1 MDHLPLR
8 FVTGFEQVGTY
19 VLRVAFDDG
28 TEQTIDFQPV
38 LRGRVLGTLRDP
50 EVFRAVR
57 LDPEARN
64 LVWPNEADFDPS
76 MLHDWPNCGPAM
88 AAAMAG
94 LREGLP
100 TRAVEPRL
108 AVVRSRA
115 SSKAGPLPEISRFY
129 GIVIKMY
136 FEKGAPHHR
145 AHFHAGYGGESAVF
159 DVATGKILNGSL
171 AKPQR
176 RLVKAWIELHRHE
189 LEANWERAVNFER
202 LERIAP
208 LQ

>member
-38 LRGRVLGTLRDP
+38 LRGRVFGALRDP
-50 EVFRAVR
+50 EMSRRVRIDPAFRT
-57 LDPEARN
+57 
-64 LVWPNEADFDPS
+64 LVWPNDADF
-76 MLHDWPNCGPAM
+76 
-88 AAAMAG
+88 
-94 LREGLP
+94 
-100 TRAVEPRL
+100 RAVGPRL
-108 AVVRSRA
+108 PIAPSRA
-115 SSKAGPLPEISRFY
+115 SSKAGPLPEICRFY
-129 GIVIKMY
+129 GIVIKMS
-136 FEKGAPHHR
+136 FEKGAPHQG
-145 AHFHAGYGGESAVF
+145 AHFHAEYGGESAVF
-159 DVATGKILNGSL
+159 DAATGKILNGSL

-189 LEANWERAVNFER
+189 LEANGERAVNFER